1 MMSTAPSTS
10 ARGSWLPLIV
20 VVLTQIQ
27 ASFAVNALTVS
38 MAGITTD
45 LDTPA
50 TSVGTA
56 ITAGTFAMAAFI
68 LLGAKVG
75 ARFGTRGVFQ
85 IAVAVHAAAMA
96 GVALS
101 LSPTML
107 FIAQASSGAVIALI
121 APALTVFIAS
131 NYQGDRQAK
140 AIGLLAAAIPL
151 AGILALLLAG
161 WFAETI
167 GWRWSFALMVALG
180 ALNLLLSFRVPKV
193 PAQKNL
199 SIDWAG
205 AFIAA
210 TAVILLSFGF
220 SGLNSWGIWEATEQA
235 PFTVL
240 GVSPAPILII
250 VGLIVGQL
258 FFVWIRSRQ
267 QKKQARIFDLRVLA
281 SSTELAITACMAIM
295 LFVGTAANFL
305 IPLYMQVV
313 QGLTGIQTSF
323 SIIPYTISIFLASTF
338 VAYLYKSFPPRILA
352 ATGFVVVAAALTL
365 IAFTVGGSWGQA
377 FIVIG
382 LVLLGLGQ
390 GSIVALVF
398 NTLLS
403 SAPKELAGDVG
414 AWRGLVHNLSGS
426 IGIAVASAFAVAL
439 LASSV
444 ATAADEH
451 PEISAELIS
460 EVNIDNADFLTNGQL
475 EEVLAGTS
483 ATETEA
489 AAAMEINE
497 AARLRA
503 LQLSLLALAGLALLA
518 IVPATRMPGRIA
530 GELPARLEP
539 DDNDLIDE
547 SVPLNPHA
555 ESPAA
560 SAAIGIRTTT
570 STSTSTAANGRPS
583 A

>member
-1 MMSTAPSTS
+1 MSQADSSASPQSTAEVVS
-10 ARGSWLPLIV
+10 ASWLPLIV

-45 LDTPA
+45 LNTPA

-68 LLGAKVG
+68 LLGAKIG

-85 IAVAVHAAAMA
+85 IAVGIHAAAMA

-101 LSPTML
+101 VSPAML

-131 NYQGDRQAK
+131 NYRGERQGK

-151 AGILALLLAG
+151 AGVMALLLAG

-180 ALNLLLSFRVPKV
+180 AINLLLSFGVPKV
-193 PAQKNL
+193 PAQPGLK
-199 SIDWAG
+199 IDWTG
-205 AFIAA
+205 ALIAA
-210 TAVILLSFGF
+210 SAIILLSFGF
-220 SGLNSWGIWEATEQA
+220 SGLSSWGVWEATDHA
-235 PFTVL
+235 PFDVL
-240 GVSPAPILII
+240 GISPAPILII
-250 VGLIVGQL
+250 LGLVAGQI
-258 FFVWIRSRQ
+258 FFVWISKRQ
-267 QKKQARIFDLRVLA
+267 RERRPRIFDLRVLA
-281 SSTELAITACMAIM
+281 TSSELAITACMSIM

-338 VAYLYKSFPPRILA
+338 VAYLYNRFPPRVLA
-352 ATGFVVVAAALTL
+352 ASGFVVVAAALTL
-365 IAFTVGGSWGQA
+365 IAFTIRGDWGQA
-377 FIVIG
+377 FIVVG

-403 SAPKELAGDVG
+403 AAPKELAGDVG

-426 IGIAVASAFAVAL
+426 VGIAVASAFAVGI
-439 LASSV
+439 LASTLAVS
-444 ATAADEH
+444 AADH
-451 PEISAELIS
+451 PEISDQLIS
-460 EVNIDNADFLTNGQL
+460 EVRISEADFLTNPQL
-475 EEVLAGTS
+475 KSVLEATS
-483 ATETEA
+483 ASETEVA
-489 AAAMEINE
+489 AAVEINE
-497 AARLRA
+497 EARLRS
-503 LQLSLLALAGLALLA
+503 LQISLLGLALLALLA

-530 GELPARLEP
+530 GELPEKLEP
-539 DDNDLIDE
+539 DDPDDIDE
-547 SVPLNPHA
+547 STPLNPA
-555 ESPAA
+555 AVSPEESA
-560 SAAIGIRTTT
+560 
-570 STSTSTAANGRPS
+570 
-583 A
+583 

>member
-1 MMSTAPSTS
+1 MGTAPSIATKT
-10 ARGSWLPLIV
+10 SWLPLIV
-20 VVLTQIQ
+20 VVLTQVQ

-38 MAGITTD
+38 MAGITAD

-75 ARFGTRGVFQ
+75 ARFGSRRVFQ

-101 LSPTML
+101 LSPAML

-121 APALTVFIAS
+121 APALTVFIAA

-151 AGILALLLAG
+151 AGVMALLIAG

-180 ALNLLLSFRVPKV
+180 ALNLLLSFRVPRV

-199 SIDWAG
+199 AIDWAG

-210 TAVILLSFGF
+210 TAIILLSFGF
-220 SGLNSWGIWEATEQA
+220 SGLNSWGIWEATAQA
-235 PFTVL
+235 PFAVL
-240 GVSPAPILII
+240 GVSPAPLLII
-250 VGLIVGQL
+250 TGLVVGQL
-258 FFVWIRSRQ
+258 FFVWVRSRQ
-267 QKKQARIFDLRVLA
+267 EQKKARIFDLRVLA
-281 SSTELAITACMAIM
+281 GSTEMAVTACMAIM

-338 VAYLYKSFPPRILA
+338 VAYLYNRFSPRVIGA
-352 ATGFVVVAAALTL
+352 GGFVLVASALTL

-377 FIVIG
+377 FIVTG
-382 LVLLGLGQ
+382 LILLGLGQ

-426 IGIAVASAFAVAL
+426 VGIAVASAFAVTL
-439 LASSV
+439 LASSL
-444 ATAADEH
+444 AGAADEH
-451 PEISAELIS
+451 PEISSELIS
-460 EVNIDNADFLTNGQL
+460 EVNFDDADFLTNSQL
-475 EEVLAGTS
+475 EEFLAGTT
-483 ATETEA
+483 ATGVESVA
-489 AAAMEINE
+489 ALEINE

-503 LQLSLLALAGLALLA
+503 LQLSLLGLAGLALLA

-530 GELPARLEP
+530 GELPSQLEP

-547 SVPLNPHA
+547 SMPLNPHA
-555 ESPAA
+555 DT
-560 SAAIGIRTTT
+560 RTTMHPHGRT
-570 STSTSTAANGRPS
+570 SS
-583 A
+583 

>member
-1 MMSTAPSTS
+1 M
-10 ARGSWLPLIV
+10 

-68 LLGAKVG
+68 LLGAKLG
-75 ARFGTRGVFQ
+75 SRFGTRGVFQ
-85 IAVAVHAAAMA
+85 IAVAIHAAAMA

-101 LSPTML
+101 LSPAML

-121 APALTVFIAS
+121 APALTVFIAT
-131 NYQGDRQAK
+131 NYHGDRQAK

-151 AGILALLLAG
+151 AGVLALVIAG

-180 ALNLLLSFRVPKV
+180 AVNLLLSFGIRKV

-199 SIDWAG
+199 SIDWTG
-205 AFIAA
+205 ALLAA
-210 TAVILLSFGF
+210 AAIVLLSFGF
-220 SGLNSWGIWEATEQA
+220 SGLNSWGIWLASEQA
-235 PFTVL
+235 PFSIL
-240 GVSPAPILII
+240 GVSPAPLL
-250 VGLIVGQL
+250 VVAGLIVGQV
-258 FFVWIRSRQ
+258 FFVWVSTRQ
-267 QKKQARIFDLRVLA
+267 RNHRPRIFDLRVLA
-281 SSTELAITACMAIM
+281 TRSELAITACMAIM

-313 QGLTGIQTSF
+313 QGLSGIQTSF

-338 VAYLYKSFPPRILA
+338 VAYLYKYATPRVLGSV
-352 ATGFVVVAAALTL
+352 GFVVVAAALTL
-365 IAFTVGGSWGQA
+365 IAFTIRADWGQS
-377 FIVIG
+377 FIVLG

-390 GSIVALVF
+390 GAIVALVF
-398 NTLLS
+398 TTLLS

-426 IGIAVASAFAVAL
+426 IGIAVVSAFAVGM
-439 LASSV
+439 LAITLQTS
-444 ATAADEH
+444 AEEH
-451 PEISAELIS
+451 PEISSQLIS
-460 EVNIDNADFLTNGQL
+460 EVNFDNADFLTNSQVEAFL
-475 EEVLAGTS
+475 ESTS
-483 ATETEA
+483 ATSAEA
-489 AAAMEINE
+489 AAALVINE
-497 AARLRA
+497 EARLHA
-503 LQLSLLALAGLALLA
+503 LKVSLLGLAALALLA

-530 GELPARLEP
+530 GELPERVEP
-539 DDNDLIDE
+539 DDNDAIDE
-547 SVPLNPHA
+547 TLPLNPTMQD
-555 ESPAA
+555 ESAPTPEKRA
-560 SAAIGIRTTT
+560 R
-570 STSTSTAANGRPS
+570 
-583 A
+583 

>member
-1 MMSTAPSTS
+1 M
-10 ARGSWLPLIV
+10 PLIV

-45 LDTPA
+45 LNTPA

-68 LLGAKVG
+68 LLGAKIG

-85 IAVAVHAAAMA
+85 IAVGIHAAAMA
-96 GVALS
+96 AVAFS
-101 LSPTML
+101 VSPAML

-131 NYQGDRQAK
+131 NYRGERQGK

-151 AGILALLLAG
+151 AGVMALLLAG

-180 ALNLLLSFRVPKV
+180 AVNLLLSFGVPKV
-193 PAQKNL
+193 PAQPGLK
-199 SIDWAG
+199 IDWTG
-205 AFIAA
+205 ALIAA
-210 TAVILLSFGF
+210 SAIILLSFGF
-220 SGLNSWGIWEATEQA
+220 SGLSSWGVWEATDHA
-235 PFTVL
+235 PFDVL
-240 GVSPAPILII
+240 GFSPAPILII
-250 VGLIVGQL
+250 LGLVAGQI
-258 FFVWIRSRQ
+258 FFVWISKRQ
-267 QKKQARIFDLRVLA
+267 RERRPRIFDLRVLA
-281 SSTELAITACMAIM
+281 TSSELAITACMSIM
-295 LFVGTAANFL
+295 LFVGTVANFL

-338 VAYLYKSFPPRILA
+338 VAYLYNRFPPRVLA
-352 ATGFVVVAAALTL
+352 ASGFVVVAAALTL
-365 IAFTVGGSWGQA
+365 IAFTIRGDWGQA
-377 FIVIG
+377 FIVVG

-426 IGIAVASAFAVAL
+426 VGIAVASAFAVGI
-439 LASSV
+439 LASTLAVS
-444 ATAADEH
+444 AADH
-451 PEISAELIS
+451 AEISDQLIS
-460 EVNIDNADFLTNGQL
+460 EVRISEADFLTNPQL
-475 EEVLAGTS
+475 KSVLEATS
-483 ATETEA
+483 ASETEVA
-489 AAAMEINE
+489 AAVEINE
-497 AARLRA
+497 EARLRS
-503 LQLSLLALAGLALLA
+503 LQISLLGLALLALLA

-530 GELPARLEP
+530 GELPKKLEP
-539 DDNDLIDE
+539 DDPDDIDE
-547 SVPLNPHA
+547 SKPLNPA
-555 ESPAA
+555 AVSPEESV
-560 SAAIGIRTTT
+560 
-570 STSTSTAANGRPS
+570 
-583 A
+583 

>member
-1 MMSTAPSTS
+1 MAAVNSLGTDVKA
-10 ARGSWLPLIV
+10 ASWLPLIV

-68 LLGAKVG
+68 LLGAKIG

-85 IAVAVHAAAMA
+85 IAVGIHAAAMA

-101 LSPTML
+101 LSPAML

-121 APALTVFIAS
+121 APALTVFIAT
-131 NYQGDRQAK
+131 NYHGDRQAK

-151 AGILALLLAG
+151 AGVLALLLAG

-180 ALNLLLSFRVPKV
+180 AVNLLLSFRIKKV
-193 PAQKNL
+193 PAQNDL
-199 SIDWAG
+199 VIDWTG
-205 AFIAA
+205 ALLAA
-210 TAVILLSFGF
+210 VSIILLSFGF
-220 SGLNSWGIWEATEQA
+220 SGLNAWGVWFATSQA
-235 PFTVL
+235 PFSIL
-240 GVSPAPILII
+240 GISPAPLLII
-250 VGLIVGQL
+250 LGVIGGQI
-258 FFVWIRSRQ
+258 FFVWISKRQREHRS
-267 QKKQARIFDLRVLA
+267 RIFDLRVLA
-281 SSTELAITACMAIM
+281 TRSELAVTACMATM

-313 QGLTGIQTSF
+313 QGLSGIQTSF

-338 VAYLYKSFPPRILA
+338 VAYLYKLAPPRVLGPV
-352 ATGFVVVAAALTL
+352 GFVVVAAALTL
-365 IAFTVGGSWGQA
+365 IAFTVRGEWGQF
-377 FIVIG
+377 FIVAG
-382 LVLLGLGQ
+382 LILLGLGQ

-403 SAPKELAGDVG
+403 SAPKQLAGDVG

-426 IGIAVASAFAVAL
+426 IGIAVASAFAVGI
-439 LASSV
+439 LA
-444 ATAADEH
+444 ATLQTSADEH
-451 PEISAELIS
+451 PEISDQLIS
-460 EVNIDNADFLTNGQL
+460 EVNINQADFLTNAQL
-475 EEVLAGTS
+475 EAVLAETS
-483 ATETEA
+483 ATDAEA
-489 AAAMEINE
+489 AAAIAINE
-497 AARLRA
+497 EARL
-503 LQLSLLALAGLALLA
+503 LSLKISLLGLAGLALLA

-530 GELPARLEP
+530 GELPEQVEP
-539 DDNDLIDE
+539 DDPDRIDE
-547 SVPLNPHA
+547 DVPLNQVAHD
-555 ESPAA
+555 EENVS
-560 SAAIGIRTTT
+560 
-570 STSTSTAANGRPS
+570 
-583 A
+583 